1 MYAGR
6 GGGGGVKKFHTW
18 SGGGGGH
25 KSLTPI
31 WGGGGQTSFWVS
43 NVDLTAP
50 PPYINNEHSLMLP
63 FTGALCGTQW
73 VILRTHTLYLQWI
86 IVQIRFMT
94 TLSV

>member
-1 MYAGR
+1 MQGGGGGQKVSHLVGGGGGSQKSHPYL
-6 GGGGGVKKFHTW
+6 GGGGVKQVFGYQTW
-18 SGGGGGH
+18 
-25 KSLTPI
+25 I
-31 WGGGGQTSFWVS
+31 WPP
-43 NVDLTAP
+43 P